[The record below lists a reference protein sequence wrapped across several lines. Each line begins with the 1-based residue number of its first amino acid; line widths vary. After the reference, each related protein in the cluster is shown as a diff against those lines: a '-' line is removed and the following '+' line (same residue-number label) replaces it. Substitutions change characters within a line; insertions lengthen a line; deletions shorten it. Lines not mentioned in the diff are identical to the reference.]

1 LTDGRFVSGWTA
13 SLVPPYMLSEASLLT
28 VRGFA
33 LWGRSFSTMGTWL
46 DAVRSEV
53 YTLVEAAIP
62 ELTTVFDEVAA
73 QRVTWREMVEA
84 AEQGDTERLHLTPP
98 WLVIEWGT
106 PVASEDYAIT
116 CDVYEWPLSLVV
128 AFSVAG
134 ASNVAKTT
142 ETMLLEAEKAIEAVR
157 AAMRAHNGP
166 TCQFL
171 KHMGNHDAKNPA
183 NELFLT
189 YGLPFHGVV
198 FDAVILCGQT

>member
-1 LTDGRFVSGWTA
+1 MDG
-13 SLVPPYMLSEASLLT
+13 
-28 VRGFA
+28 VRN
-33 LWGRSFSTMGTWL
+33 
-46 DAVRSEV
+46 EV

-106 PVASEDYAIT
+106 PVESEDYAIT
-116 CDVYEWPLSLVV
+116 ADAYEWPISLVI
-128 AFSVAG
+128 AYSTA
-134 ASNVAKTT
+134 AALNVGKTT
-142 ETMLLEAEKAIEAVR
+142 EVMLQEGEKAIDAVR
-157 AAMRAHNGP
+157 AAMRAHTGP
-166 TCQFL
+166 YCQFL
-171 KHMGNHDAKNPA
+171 KHMGNNDAKNPA

>member
-1 LTDGRFVSGWTA
+1 
-13 SLVPPYMLSEASLLT
+13 
-28 VRGFA
+28 
-33 LWGRSFSTMGTWL
+33 MGTWL

-157 AAMRAHNGP
+157 AAMRAHNCLLYTSP
-166 TCQFL
+166 SPR
-171 KHMGNHDAKNPA
+171 D
-183 NELFLT
+183 
-189 YGLPFHGVV
+189 
-198 FDAVILCGQT
+198 